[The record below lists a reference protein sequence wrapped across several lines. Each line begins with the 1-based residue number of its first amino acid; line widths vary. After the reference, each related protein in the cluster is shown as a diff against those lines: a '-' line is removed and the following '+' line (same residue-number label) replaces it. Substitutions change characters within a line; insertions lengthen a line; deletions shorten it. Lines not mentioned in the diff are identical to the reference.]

1 MRDAI
6 DRAHVPAGPT
16 AVAGGGAAWALAAA
30 AAVFLI
36 LRATTIMSPLMA
48 GDAYAYFAHARMA
61 GRLDALYAADPA
73 IQRVNNPL
81 FFSIGG
87 LACRLAGGDGTLVLR
102 VLNVVLFVAG
112 CGVCASLIRRPAHR
126 WDRVGALGLLLAT
139 PLSSYCHC
147 FMPEILYFFL
157 VVILSVV
164 VVRGPGPVAGTSAVA
179 AGAVLGGLLGT
190 KPHAVA
196 IAAALAAFILLQH
209 VRGRGWRGLGP
220 AARALVAVAAAA
232 GIVWAAV
239 TVGFHGALPQAA
251 AGAVGAD
258 YARFLA
264 SSARSGPDIAQIAAV
279 LLRHALVNGSVFAVP
294 VLLLARWVVE
304 APRRSAGATAA
315 SEAGD
320 SGGGRPL
327 ALWSLVVLG
336 AALAMSVVFTA
347 LLARSNAA
355 QAVHVHGRYYSFA
368 LPLLLTAWAAA
379 YPAIR
384 TRPWFPRWAAG
395 AAAVGAACCCGVA
408 CCGDWLTVYPW
419 DYPELLGLSRWP
431 ALGRQ
436 VAVLPWALAAAAAAA
451 AVLIAVRPG
460 WTLWSVGTLIAGA
473 FVAGQ
478 YNVWQWQ
485 AENTA
490 GQGRLTREARAVATL
505 LPPVARD
512 RGLVVGEHR
521 YGRMAFALYGL
532 MANSRVVTRPALAV
546 LSGRDVPPG
555 VEWILT
561 TDPIAVDLPCRSVIA
576 GEETTFYRLMPAAAP
591 RDGAVMVVDAG
602 PQGEPAAFV
611 GFNAGESWGRWSAL
625 PVARVL
631 LPGHVAGPVTVRMR
645 CWGARPDAQ
654 RLVVELGSGAAVVA
668 VDGTPQ
674 THACELDT
682 GDGGSVVTLRGV
694 TPVRPNPWDRPLGVA
709 VQWLEI
715 EPRQAPAGAAA
726 GGGTG
731 P

>member
-6 DRAHVPAGPT
+6 DRAHLPAGART
-16 AVAGGGAAWALAAA
+16 VTGGGAAWALAAA
-30 AAVFLI
+30 AAVLLV

-102 VLNVVLFVAG
+102 VLNVALFVAG
-112 CGVCASLIRRPAHR
+112 CGLCASLVRRPAHR

-147 FMPEILYFFL
+147 FMPEIVYFFL
-157 VVILSVV
+157 VMVLSVV

-196 IAAALAAFILLQH
+196 IAAALAAFVLFQH
-209 VRGRGWRGLGP
+209 VRGRGWRGLGS
-220 AARALVAVAAAA
+220 AARALAAVAAAA

-239 TVGFHGALPQAA
+239 TVGFHGVLPQAA

-258 YARFLA
+258 YARFLVNG
-264 SSARSGPDIAQIAAV
+264 ARSGPDIAQIAAV
-279 LLRHALVNGSVFAVP
+279 LLRHGLVNGSVFAVP
-294 VLLLARWVVE
+294 VLLLARWL
-304 APRRSAGATAA
+304 ADQQPRAAGSTAA
-315 SEAGD
+315 PDAEEA
-320 SGGGRPL
+320 GGGRPL
-327 ALWSLVVLG
+327 ALWSLAVLG
-336 AALAMSVVFTA
+336 TALAMSVVFTA
-347 LLARSNAA
+347 LLARSNPAEA
-355 QAVHVHGRYYSFA
+355 TRVHGRYYSFA
-368 LPLLLTAWAAA
+368 LPLVLAAWAAA

-384 TRPWFPRWAAG
+384 GRPWFPRWAAG
-395 AAAVGAACCCGVA
+395 AAAVGAACGFGMA
-408 CCGDWLTVYPW
+408 CCGDWVTIYPW

-451 AVLIAVRPG
+451 AVLIAIRPG
-460 WTLWSVGTLIAGA
+460 WTLWVVGTLIAGG

-478 YNVWQWQ
+478 YNVWQWH

-490 GQGRLTREARAVATL
+490 GQGRITREARAVATL
-505 LPPVARD
+505 LPPDARD
-512 RGLVVGEHR
+512 RGLVVGERRH
-521 YGRMAFALYGL
+521 GRMAFALYGL
-532 MANSRVVTRPALAV
+532 MANSRVLVRPALAV
-546 LSGRDVPPG
+546 LSRRDVPPD

-561 TDPIAVDLPCRSVIA
+561 TDPIAVDLPCRSVVA
-576 GEETTFYRLMPAAAP
+576 GQETTFYRLMPITEP
-591 RDGAVMVVDAG
+591 REGSTLVVDAG
-602 PQGEPAAFV
+602 PQGEAAAFV
-611 GFNAGESWGRWSAL
+611 GFNAGEPWGRWSAL

-645 CWGARPDAQ
+645 CWGARPEAQ
-654 RLVVELGSGAAVVA
+654 RLVVELGSGAAAVA

-674 THACELDT
+674 THACEIDA

-694 TPVRPNPWDRPLGVA
+694 EPVRPNPWDRPLGVA

-715 EPRQAPAGAAA
+715 EPRQAPAGAAG